1 MARFRGRR
9 WLLLAVLFVSCASAR
24 TGDDALL
31 DDVEQ
36 RTFHFFWDLAD
47 PQTMLI
53 PDRAPTPSF
62 SSIAAVGFGLTAYGI
77 GAERGYVTRAQAAGR
92 VLATL
97 RALLANTAATHN
109 GFYYHFLD
117 MHTGRRFEQVEL
129 STIDSALLFA
139 GALFCQ
145 SYFDHEDPTEKA
157 IRDAA
162 EELYGRADWTWAQAR
177 PPLVAMGWYPEKG
190 MHDWDWRGYNE

>member
-1 MARFRGRR
+1 MICSRGRR
-9 WLLLAVLFVSCASAR
+9 WLLLAALLASCATAR

-31 DDVEQ
+31 DDVER

-77 GAERGYVTRAQAAGR
+77 GAERGYVTRAQAAER
-92 VLATL
+92 VLSTL
-97 RALLANTAATHN
+97 RSLLANSEATHN

-117 MHTGRRFEQVEL
+117 MHTGKRFETVEL

-145 SYFDHEDPTEKA
+145 SYFGRDDPTEKA
-157 IRDAA
+157 IREAT
-162 EELYGRADWTWAQAR
+162 EELYGRADWKWAEAR

-190 MHDWDWRGYNE
+190 MHD